1 MSNEAVNGN
10 FAKPMLAEVF
20 VGSISEIRE
29 FFSRKWCRMYNI
41 DESKWKYIA
50 PSSIDGLKIR
60 NKESGREMSFW
71 AGSSGTNNMAIDST
85 GGCHDLSFHNCY
97 TFEVVV

>member
-1 MSNEAVNGN
+1 MKKEELNGN
-10 FAKPMLAEVF
+10 IAKPILAEEF
-20 VGSISEIRE
+20 VGSISEIQE
-29 FFSRKWCRMYNI
+29 FFRRKWCRVRNI